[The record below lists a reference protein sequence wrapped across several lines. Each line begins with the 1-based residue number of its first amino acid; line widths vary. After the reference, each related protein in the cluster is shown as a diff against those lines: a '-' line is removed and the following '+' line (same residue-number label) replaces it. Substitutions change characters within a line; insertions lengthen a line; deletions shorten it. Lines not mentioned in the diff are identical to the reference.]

1 MPHGL
6 LGHYAGFTSRFIAF
20 FIDVIVV
27 TVTLSLMV
35 WAFVITQS
43 LLQLGPLA
51 EALRLEAAIPAWL
64 QQFLATSGPVLV
76 GLFGSIIYIAYNLFF
91 WSTTGR
97 TPGKAFMGLRVV
109 TVNGKRLSLLR
120 AILRLIGYLLSALP
134 LYLGFLWTLIDD
146 RRQGWHDKLAGT
158 CVVYTWAARP
168 DERFLAYQLRRM
180 AATRSKQE

>member
-43 LLQLGPLA
+43 LLQLGPLV

-109 TVNGKRLSLLR
+109 TINGKRLSLLR

-168 DERFLAYQLRRM
+168 DERFLAYQLRRL